1 MRAKGSHL
9 FFLRSKYQTDDGGVK
24 SYDVVSR
31 DPKYNP
37 NRSRK
42 DPDAV
47 AIFVLN
53 KDHSQMLITHEF
65 RYPVNGWTI
74 STPAG
79 LIDPGERPIETAKR
93 ELQEETGYTTVLDAK
108 ALPATYSSVG
118 MSDEKVQPV
127 ILVIDETKHIDQD
140 LGSGEVIKHQWVS
153 KDEAKTIATTAT
165 NLTARAQLALL
176 LFANDALIQRRP
188 NLCVSL

>member
-79 LIDPGERPIETAKR
+79 LIDPGEKPIETAKR

-108 ALPATYSSVG
+108 TLPATYSSVG

-127 ILVIDETKHIDQD
+127 ILVVDETKHIDQD
-140 LGSGEVIKHQWVS
+140 LGSGEVIKYQWVS

-176 LFANDALIQRRP
+176 LFANDALI
-188 NLCVSL
+188 

>member
-1 MRAKGSHL
+1 MPKHIRTIMRTKGSHL
-9 FFLRSKYQTDDGGVK
+9 FFFRSKYQTDNGTVK
-24 SYDVVSR
+24 SYDIVSR
-31 DPKYNP
+31 SPRYNP

-42 DPDAV
+42 TPDAV
-47 AIFVLN
+47 TIFVLN
-53 KDHSQMLITHEF
+53 KNHNQMLITHEF

-79 LIDPGERPIETAKR
+79 LTDPGEKPIKTAKR

-108 ALPATYSSVG
+108 TLPATYSSVG

-127 ILVIDETKHIDQD
+127 ILVIDETKHVGQD
-140 LGSGEVIKHQWVS
+140 LGSGEVIKYQWVS
-153 KDEAKTIATTAT
+153 KNEAKTIATTAT

-176 LFANDALIQRRP
+176 LFANDALI
-188 NLCVSL
+188 

>member
-1 MRAKGSHL
+1 MRTKGSHL
-9 FFLRSKYQTDDGGVK
+9 FFLRSKYQTDDGSIK
-24 SYDVVSR
+24 FYDVVSR
-31 DPKYNP
+31 NKNYNP

-47 AIFVLN
+47 TIFVLN
-53 KDHSQMLITHEF
+53 KDHSQILITHEF
-65 RYPVNGWTI
+65 RYPVNGWTV

-79 LIDPGERPIETAKR
+79 LIDPGEKPIETAKR

-108 ALPATYSSVG
+108 TLPATYSSVG
-118 MSDEKVQPV
+118 MSDKKVQPV
-127 ILVIDETKHIDQD
+127 ILVVDETKHIDQD
-140 LGSGEVIKHQWVS
+140 LGSGEVIKYQWVS

-176 LFANDALIQRRP
+176 LFTNDALI
-188 NLCVSL
+188 

>member
-1 MRAKGSHL
+1 MPKHIRTFLRAKGAHL
-9 FFLRSKYQTDDGGVK
+9 FLFRSKYQTNDGAVK
-24 SYDVVSR
+24 SYDIVSR
-31 DPKYNP
+31 SPHYNP

-42 DPDAV
+42 TPDAV
-47 AIFVLN
+47 TIFVLN

-65 RYPVNGWTI
+65 HYPVNGWTI

-79 LIDPGERPIETAKR
+79 LIDPGEKPIETAKR

-108 ALPATYSSVG
+108 VLPATYSSVG

-127 ILVIDETKHIDQD
+127 ILVVDETKHIDQD
-140 LGSGEVIKHQWVS
+140 LGSGEVIKYQWVS

-176 LFANDALIQRRP
+176 LFANDALI
-188 NLCVSL
+188 